1 MIFFQF
7 HFFRQDLS
15 YVWPCVSSPDWCF
28 SLPRIIIIGFY
39 FSNSFTKHKIL
50 YVLSTHSLT
59 GTCLHTWVH
68 NMQLT
73 NNKQVMKM
81 GLRWMKIVAQGR
93 GNGRSVGL
101 PFGKNKY
108 DFLADGFQEE
118 RESCKG
124 VEDKMQKLWEPTV
137 ESLVWGIWRL
147 RVSEAEWRVWEGV

>member
-1 MIFFQF
+1 
-7 HFFRQDLS
+7 
-15 YVWPCVSSPDWCF
+15 
-28 SLPRIIIIGFY
+28 
-39 FSNSFTKHKIL
+39 
-50 YVLSTHSLT
+50 
-59 GTCLHTWVH
+59 
-68 NMQLT
+68 MQLT

-137 ESLVWGIWRL
+137 ESLV
-147 RVSEAEWRVWEGV
+147 